1 MSDIKKGE
9 LAFLP
14 SDITLLKYKTYNSIQ
29 LRNIESGSV
38 DKWTRTNR
46 PCHVLVVEPSPRG
59 FKAGM
64 YTEVLYEGEK
74 WMARK
79 QDLYPARVAHNGH

>member
-1 MSDIKKGE
+1 MEGIKSGE

-14 SDITLLKYKTYNSIQ
+14 SDITLLKYKI
-29 LRNIESGSV
+29 GSADRMGSPV
-38 DKWTRTNR
+38 DKWVRTSR
-46 PCHVLVVEPSPRG
+46 PCHVLVVESAPPGLRG
-59 FKAGM
+59 GI

-79 QDLYPARVAHNGH
+79 IDLYPIRS